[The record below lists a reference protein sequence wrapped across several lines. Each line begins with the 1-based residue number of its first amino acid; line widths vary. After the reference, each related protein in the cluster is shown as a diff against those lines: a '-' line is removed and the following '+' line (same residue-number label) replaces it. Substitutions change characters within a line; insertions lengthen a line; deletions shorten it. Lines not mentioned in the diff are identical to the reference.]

1 MNDGVVEYQPP
12 EPFGA
17 AGVTAI
23 EVDGLTLSSL
33 IVRPTSHASVFP
45 ALSTDQ

>member
-1 MNDGVVEYQPP
+1 MNDGVVTYQPP
-12 EPFGA
+12 KPFGA
-17 AGVTAI
+17 AGLTAI

-33 IVRPTSHASVFP
+33 IWVVLAVSVLP